1 MQGSLLSA
9 AGGKAAG
16 TMSSLARTAEPSAAW
31 HVGVTAVL
39 EEDSK
44 ASTWTGMSRATAFR
58 NSSLTA
64 ASLLRRSA
72 RLCAASLAAL
82 L

>member
-1 MQGSLLSA
+1 MLNDSARQQGL
-9 AGGKAAG
+9 
-16 TMSSLARTAEPSAAW
+16 TT
-31 HVGVTAVL
+31 VL
-39 EEDSK
+39 EKDSCLDNRREEDRV
-44 ASTWTGMSRATAFR
+44 STWTGMSRATAFL
-58 NSSLTA
+58 NSSLTP